1 MNLVLDQLKGV
12 LTDSIS
18 KFMKDNIKLEDADIK
33 SIFGDSMDKVLY
45 HDEGFVK
52 DLSTKMSDVVMPAY
66 VKELRYLKKIVS
78 GIDDV
83 SNELRQLQEKLAKE
97 LRLIKPNPQNVDET
111 VKLLNNAVEK
121 FVTQANNIAKVK
133 IGLREIEG
141 SEKSASMENVQI
153 PPYSAYIPPYSTY
166 IPPYPTNIPPYS
178 TNIESYPTYPTYPTP
193 ILKTPDDVSRA
204 VINVVKNKISDIV
217 KIKQGGGGVKHAP
230 AIDEPIVELLESN
243 KPPIKI
249 PKRNYQDF
257 TGNTS
262 SLFNQIMKEKMRRG
276 GTRKKRKYAY
286 TK

>member
-141 SEKSASMENVQI
+141 SEKTASMENVQI

-178 TNIESYPTYPTYPTP
+178 TNIESYPTYPTTPTYPTP
-193 ILKTPDDVSRA
+193 ILKTQDDVSRA

-276 GTRKKRKYAY
+276 GTRKKRK
-286 TK
+286 